1 MTHKQAI
8 ALVLRAATAHANGH
22 GQCLDILRAVEMV
35 RELLNVVKRKK
46 PVPVEETI
54 YDKPNR

>member
-22 GQCLDILRAVEMV
+22 EHCLDILRAVEMV
-35 RELLNVVKRKK
+35 ARLLNVVKRKK
-46 PVPVEETI
+46 PVPVVE
-54 YDKPNR
+54 P